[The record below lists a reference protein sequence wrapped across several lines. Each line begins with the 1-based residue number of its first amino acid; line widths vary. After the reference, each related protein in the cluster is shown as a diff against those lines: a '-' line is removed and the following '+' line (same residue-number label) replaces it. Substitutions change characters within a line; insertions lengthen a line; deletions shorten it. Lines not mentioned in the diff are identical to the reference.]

1 MRIRIMLV
9 LCAVL
14 ALAAAVT
21 SATAGGPSVD
31 PAYYQGHEVSLL
43 IPSSAS
49 ANENQF
55 VSGCFNLGPQQNW
68 PDPAS
73 TLYTLFVPG
82 ATGHSC
88 PNGSFLHDHV
98 VSSAPGDPGYTGAWR
113 VVRVTPGPN
122 FAVSK
127 MPYTSEAAV
136 LAGAAARELVLT
148 DTGASIRAS
157 VVFGR

>member
-88 PNGSFLHDHV
+88 PNGSFLEHPRRL
-98 VSSAPGDPGYTGAWR
+98 ARGTLPDPFHG
-113 VVRVTPGPN
+113 VTLPN
-122 FAVSK
+122 
-127 MPYTSEAAV
+127 
-136 LAGAAARELVLT
+136 LR
-148 DTGASIRAS
+148 R
-157 VVFGR
+157 